1 MRQIWGSVTEIRTV
15 AIATITSK
23 TAPIGARAPR
33 RGPPAPP
40 DRRARAGQVIVHV
53 DCPAG
58 RMAPKKKA
66 RAPTP
71 HPPARRAQTKG
82 FVGRDASP
90 VLDKYPPK
98 DPKLAP
104 RGPPGGSNAVAPAPA
119 PAMNS
124 TAPTAAPVAPGP
136 TSPTIPLITLERPF
150 DVDEFSGLLGET
162 SIRVTVPLEHLAEVF
177 RRVTDFMG
185 FGIYVYSVQV
195 RPAASEFLKSFIV
208 ELQRVD
214 YAAVQKDWV
223 PFVEKGT
230 SDSPFGPTGTRT

>member
-1 MRQIWGSVTEIRTV
+1 MVREGFRGTTMVRKKRT
-15 AIATITSK
+15 
-23 TAPIGARAPR
+23 PPR
-33 RGPPAPP
+33 
-40 DRRARAGQVIVHV
+40 
-53 DCPAG
+53 
-58 RMAPKKKA
+58 
-66 RAPTP
+66 
-71 HPPARRAQTKG
+71 PARRKVVASPKG

-104 RGPPGGSNAVAPAPA
+104 RGPPGGSNAVSATPAHAPAPPT
-119 PAMNS
+119 PAS
-124 TAPTAAPVAPGP
+124 TTTPATPA
-136 TSPTIPLITLERPF
+136 SPTISLITLERPF

-162 SIRVTVPLEHLAEVF
+162 SVRVTVPLEHLAEVL

-185 FGIYVYSVQV
+185 FGIYVYSVHI
-195 RPAASEFLKSFIV
+195 RPAPSEFLKSFIV

-214 YAAVQKDWV
+214 FAPAEKTWV